1 MGPSGSGKTTLL
13 HCLSGLM
20 PPSGGHIKL
29 TVGDGSIVRVDSLS
43 EGERAQLRATDISIV
58 FQDFN
63 LVPVLNVEDNIR
75 LPRRLAGRKKSQRGQ
90 RMGVNDA
97 ELFGLIT
104 SELGIQGLLKR
115 LPSQLS
121 GGQRQRVAIARS
133 LFTRPSVILADEPTG
148 SLDSETSEQVL
159 NLFRRVVDDFGQTLI
174 MVTHDEQAAQH
185 GDSIIRMKDGRIVDV
200 QAVH

>member
-1 MGPSGSGKTTLL
+1 
-13 HCLSGLM
+13 
-20 PPSGGHIKL
+20 
-29 TVGDGSIVRVDSLS
+29 
-43 EGERAQLRATDISIV
+43 
-58 FQDFN
+58 
-63 LVPVLNVEDNIR
+63 
-75 LPRRLAGRKKSQRGQ
+75 
-90 RMGVNDA
+90 MGVNDA

-185 GDSIIRMKDGRIVDV
+185 GDSIVRMKDGRIVDV
-200 QAVH
+200 QAVR